1 MVHELWWSSGAWH
14 VNDIAA
20 RVGAPPIVGDPVAFV
35 EVDNGSQNVF
45 YLSDAHEI
53 IELRWT
59 P

>member
-1 MVHELWWSSGAWH
+1 M
-14 VNDIAA
+14 NDVAA

-35 EVDNGSQNVF
+35 EVDEGTQNVF